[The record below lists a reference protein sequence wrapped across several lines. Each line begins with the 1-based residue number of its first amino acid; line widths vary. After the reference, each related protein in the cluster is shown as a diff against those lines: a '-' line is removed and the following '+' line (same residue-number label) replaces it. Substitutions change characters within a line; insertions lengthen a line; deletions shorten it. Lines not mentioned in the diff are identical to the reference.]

1 MADSLRSVP
10 DTRPVTPDR
19 LHDSVHAA
27 RRLGYAVEHGENEP
41 DVSCLGTVIM
51 RGPTPVGALSI
62 TALAAR
68 MTPEREAELARIIAR
83 EAPPLLPEGLH
94 LLLN

>member
-1 MADSLRSVP
+1 
-10 DTRPVTPDR
+10 
-19 LHDSVHAA
+19 
-27 RRLGYAVEHGENEP
+27 
-41 DVSCLGTVIM
+41 
-51 RGPTPVGALSI
+51 
-62 TALAAR
+62 